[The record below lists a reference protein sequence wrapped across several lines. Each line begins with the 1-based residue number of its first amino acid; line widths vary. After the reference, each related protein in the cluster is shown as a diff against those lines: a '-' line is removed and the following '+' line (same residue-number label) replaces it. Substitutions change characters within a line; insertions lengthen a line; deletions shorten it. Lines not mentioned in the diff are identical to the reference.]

1 MRIGLH
7 SGSVAASVV
16 GKKMPRWCLFGEDLT
31 VVANCESNG
40 EANKIHI
47 SERDQRCESTFIFTD
62 CLNSPAE
69 QFRSFSLVN
78 QLIPLKVEHYF

>member
-1 MRIGLH
+1 MWSYVASYVASYFVDFKIPHLPNERLRMRIALH

-47 SERDQRCESTFIFTD
+47 S
-62 CLNSPAE
+62 
-69 QFRSFSLVN
+69 
-78 QLIPLKVEHYF
+78 